1 MWEAFSHLAALSP
14 RGSVVWETR
23 GKNGQITH
31 LLGAGKKYLRSIEE
45 ALRAHG
51 DIQFH
56 DIDVLARYPVTAARQ
71 LKVTH
76 PSLSLRTDAAEAV
89 IRAGLAALTEDKT
102 GTETVLQVVLGRA
115 YAPSPVP
122 ADLPDPHATWLQV
135 ILGDVGKATAESR
148 KTVREKAE
156 QQVFQATVRIG
167 ACGDGAMG
175 RIRSLLGALKTLES
189 CGVRIHAE
197 SISPERLNTAHFP
210 WHFSLQLSVKE
221 LANFLLLPAGE
232 EELPG
237 TPGLHPKLTL
247 PPPWYKSPTN
257 IQNDRCFAVSMDV
270 AVPKKLSIPVRDSL
284 EHTHLIGP
292 TGSGKST
299 AMLHLILADIK
310 AGRSVLVIDPKADLV
325 NDILSRIPE
334 KRTDDVVVIDPSD
347 ACPAGFNPLGFKNY
361 ENPALIADAI
371 LGVLKEIWADSW
383 GVRIQDVLSAALLT
397 LVETKDATLLWLPA
411 LLTDD
416 NFRHS
421 ITGKVKDKVA
431 LRPFWEQFDAL
442 RDQERRQW
450 IEPVLNKLRQFLL
463 RPGLRNVLGQ
473 AKPKFDLTDLFYKRK
488 IVLVPSN
495 KGLIGSESG
504 RLLGSLIVGL
514 TWTLALSRAKLPPER
529 RFPVEMYI
537 DELQDYLSLPTDLSD
552 ALAQARGLG
561 LGLTLAHQYFDQ
573 LPPNIRSGIRR
584 SMEEGKISMPYKS
597 FLGYEKGNDGL
608 PKIVEE
614 EAAIVR
620 EIYHLF
626 LGGKTVR
633 EIAEH
638 LTGRGIPTPK
648 GKKIWSVSTIMS
660 ILQNEK
666 YKGDA
671 LLQKTYTADF
681 LTKTI
686 RKNKGELPQ
695 YYIENSHPAIIDPET
710 FALVQKEI
718 ERRRPKRRQL
728 HKSSPFNSKVICG
741 DCGGYYGRKVWHSGS
756 KYQKYVWRCNR
767 KYENDTP
774 CTTPNLDEEE
784 IKEGFVSAFNQII
797 TDKEKHITRLKE
809 LQSTLADTS
818 TLEKQL
824 ENARSMHVG
833 LLADMRRYMEEN
845 TRQIQDQEEYN
856 RRFSELDA
864 ECKKAEEEIESI
876 KKEILAQSGR
886 KEQIRHCLDKLR
898 ECGDILEGLDL
909 DLWNSMVE
917 SVTVCTDKKLVFLFR
932 DGTEIMEQILKTKND

>member
-1 MWEAFSHLAALSP
+1 MRKHSIENLTWKEVVWQRQFDLAAVWEAFSHLAALSP
-14 RGSVVWETR
+14 RGAVVWEAR
-23 GKNGQITH
+23 GKDGQITH
-31 LLGAGKKYLRSIEE
+31 LLGAGRKYLRSIEE

-76 PSLSLRTDAAEAV
+76 HSLSLRTDATEAV

-102 GTETVLQVVLGRA
+102 GTETVLQIVLGRA
-115 YAPSPVP
+115 FAPSPVP

-148 KTVREKAE
+148 KNVREKAE
-156 QQVFQATVRIG
+156 QQIFQAAVRIG
-167 ACGDGAMG
+167 ASGEGAMG
-175 RIRSLLGALKTLES
+175 RIRSLLGALRTLES
-189 CGVRIHAE
+189 CGVRIHEENIA
-197 SISPERLNTAHFP
+197 PERLNTAHVP
-210 WHFSLQLSVKE
+210 WHFPLQLSVKE
-221 LANFLLLPAGE
+221 LANLLLLPAGE

-247 PPPWYKSPTN
+247 PPTWYKSPTN

-270 AVPKKLSIPVRDSL
+270 AAPRKLSIPVKDSL

-334 KRTDDVVVIDPSD
+334 KRADDVIVIDPSD
-347 ACPAGFNPLGFKNY
+347 DCPAGFNPLGFKNY

-371 LGVLKEIWADSW
+371 LGVLKEIWSDSW

-397 LVETKDATLLWLPA
+397 LVGTKDATLLWLPA

-431 LRPFWEQFDAL
+431 LKPFWEQFDAL
-442 RDQERRQW
+442 RNQERRQW

-473 AKPKFDLTDLFYKRK
+473 AKPKFDLPDLFYKRK
-488 IVLVPSN
+488 IVLVPLN
-495 KGLIGSESG
+495 KGLIGSESA

-573 LPPNIRSGIRR
+573 LPPDIRSGINANTR
-584 SMEEGKISMPYKS
+584 SKIFFGLNSADAKTAAGMAPELTAED
-597 FLGYEKGNDGL
+597 FMGL
-608 PKIVEE
+608 PRYQVY
-614 EAAIVR
+614 AA
-620 EIYHLF
+620 F
-626 LGGKTVR
+626 QCGGRNTGWVQGRTLPPPPALKDA
-633 EIAEH
+633 AELKAH
-638 LTGRGIPTPK
+638 
-648 GKKIWSVSTIMS
+648 S
-660 ILQNEK
+660 
-666 YKGDA
+666 
-671 LLQKTYTADF
+671 QKTYGIPSGQVETDYLKLFADDR
-681 LTKTI
+681 I
-686 RKNKGELPQ
+686 PEEQWADAGIGRRK
-695 YYIENSHPAIIDPET
+695 
-710 FALVQKEI
+710 
-718 ERRRPKRRQL
+718 
-728 HKSSPFNSKVICG
+728 
-741 DCGGYYGRKVWHSGS
+741 
-756 KYQKYVWRCNR
+756 
-767 KYENDTP
+767 
-774 CTTPNLDEEE
+774 
-784 IKEGFVSAFNQII
+784 
-797 TDKEKHITRLKE
+797 RL
-809 LQSTLADTS
+809 
-818 TLEKQL
+818 
-824 ENARSMHVG
+824 
-833 LLADMRRYMEEN
+833 
-845 TRQIQDQEEYN
+845 
-856 RRFSELDA
+856 
-864 ECKKAEEEIESI
+864 
-876 KKEILAQSGR
+876 
-886 KEQIRHCLDKLR
+886 
-898 ECGDILEGLDL
+898 
-909 DLWNSMVE
+909 
-917 SVTVCTDKKLVFLFR
+917 
-932 DGTEIMEQILKTKND
+932 